1 MKDRDNTHEDA
12 ISGGADTP
20 GTADSDGVQ
29 GVDDADTREALDS
42 ETAAL
47 LGSSLRPVAPPA
59 VIRAALLE
67 AVAREPQA
75 GQSVGA
81 ADSDDRDDGDDRDTD
96 SDAGGTS
103 GAAAG
108 RGAGSADSADSSI
121 VPLDA
126 HRRRRSTWRAGL
138 MRAAAAVVLLGVGIG
153 VGRWSARGAVDEAM
167 DSMAESMAPTQHYAH
182 LNQAQDVQR
191 VTDTMPDGHV
201 ATLTWS
207 QDMSMTALTL
217 PAAMKDS
224 AGDRSLQVWLKEGE
238 RTTSLGVYDPRDGT
252 GFSFLDIMP
261 RPGQQIVITMEPAG
275 GSPQPTTPPLVTL
288 RVSEDQAG
296 TATGSPAPEPS
307 STPAGDSA

>member
-59 VIRAALLE
+59 AIRAALLV

-81 ADSDDRDDGDDRDTD
+81 ADSDDGDTDSVVD
-96 SDAGGTS
+96 SDAGGTG

-108 RGAGSADSADSSI
+108 RGTGSADSADSSV

-126 HRRRRSTWRAGL
+126 HRRRRSVWRTGL

-207 QDMSMTALTL
+207 RDMSMTALTL
-217 PAAMKDS
+217 PAAMKES
-224 AGDRSLQVWLKEGE
+224 ASGRSLQVWLKEGE
-238 RTTSLGVYDPRDGT
+238 TTTSLGVYDPRDGA
-252 GFSFLDIMP
+252 GFSFLDVMP
-261 RPGQQIVITMEPAG
+261 KPGQQIVITMEPAG
-275 GSPQPTTPPLVTL
+275 GSAQPTTPPLVTL
-288 RVSEDQAG
+288 RVSEDSGRSGA
-296 TATGSPAPEPS
+296 ATGSPSPASSAAP
-307 STPAGDSA
+307 TGDSA